1 MNRNLTLT
9 LGLIFVFVATV
20 VILSVVMP
28 SPRKPTDYLVIG
40 GAATF
45 LCLVLLF
52 VALITTAGRESIA
65 PDRSPDSSSNKDPDD
80 KDQTSRTSTDS

>member
-9 LGLIFVFVATV
+9 LGLLFVFIATV
-20 VILSVVMP
+20 AILSVVLP
-28 SPRKPTDYLVIG
+28 GPHKPTDYLVIG

-52 VALITTAGRESIA
+52 VALVTTAGRQTIA
-65 PDRSPDSSSNKDPDD
+65 PFIAPKNDKGD

>member
-1 MNRNLTLT
+1 MNRNLTLA
-9 LGLIFVFVATV
+9 LGLVFVFIATV

-28 SPRKPTDYLVIG
+28 GPHKPTDYLVIG

-52 VALITTAGRESIA
+52 VALIMTAGKGSIM
-65 PDRSPDSSSNKDPDD
+65 PDIAQDNKDKAD

>member
-9 LGLIFVFVATV
+9 LGLLFVFIATV
-20 VILSVVMP
+20 AILSVVLP
-28 SPRKPTDYLVIG
+28 GPHKPTDYLVIG

-52 VALITTAGRESIA
+52 VALITTAGRETIA
-65 PDRSPDSSSNKDPDD
+65 PSKDKGDDD